1 MLFILVVTMTNLQ
14 TKGQHPQ
21 RLLRC
26 HKFSLSLPFLPT
38 FTNFP
43 HLLQSPRTAAS
54 HFLYGKLAQAKPGYP
69 CRRPTIFLVL
79 PGTDCMEAL
88 GVARVKQGAGL
99 RITKLYRTALGAA
112 RLERGADNDLNTLVL
127 FNHNGIAG
135 AVVNTQAVRHFVL
148 NSRQIQGLDASRN

>member
-1 MLFILVVTMTNLQ
+1 
-14 TKGQHPQ
+14 
-21 RLLRC
+21 
-26 HKFSLSLPFLPT
+26 
-38 FTNFP
+38 
-43 HLLQSPRTAAS
+43 
-54 HFLYGKLAQAKPGYP
+54 
-69 CRRPTIFLVL
+69 
-79 PGTDCMEAL
+79 MEAL